1 MNKIKEF
8 ERSPYLEDH
17 RNDPVKWNVWGKEI
31 FEISKKEDRPLFI
44 TIGYSTC
51 HWCHVMQNESFMNSD
66 ISRLLN
72 EKYIPVVVDREERP
86 DVDSFYME
94 TSQIMN
100 GSGGWPLNVL
110 ALPDGR
116 PFQVFTYLP
125 QSGSRE
131 NPGLLE
137 ILTTISEIW
146 QKERGRIMDA
156 ADQISSVLL
165 APDKSM
171 EGEIDID
178 ETARVLQSLYDRV
191 NGGFGTSPKFPN
203 FPYLMFLMNYM
214 RLKNNK
220 NFTYIVQKTLK
231 NIRNGGIY
239 DQVGYGIHRYS
250 TDPEWKV
257 PHFEKMLYDQA
268 MAILAFTQFYRLTGD
283 KEYLGVAREIINF
296 VNSEMMT
303 ENGFYASGLDAD
315 FNGKEGEYYT
325 WKEEE
330 IKEKLGKEDVETVE
344 QNYYYERDYEGRIVF
359 RRREIVNVSAERAE
373 SLMKVN
379 KKLLDIRNKRG
390 EVKKD
395 DKAILS
401 WNSMLLSSMVQFSK
415 SASGEFREDIVKMG
429 DRIMKAFLDQGKVYR
444 TIRKNITG
452 IEGMLEDYAYYSN
465 LMIDL
470 YELTFDRKYL
480 KEAVR
485 ILEMVGER
493 FFDSERGGFFATENT
508 QDKPVRRGKE
518 RLDIIYPSG
527 ESILYSVLEKVYLL
541 TGSETYSQMADSIL
555 HSRHNDIVR
564 NPLSSIFLL
573 SCAMFRDKVK
583 RVEIPENL
591 RENALKDLNKRNYP
605 DIVLYEGESEVQ
617 VCDDKSCRF
626 HGKELKDAVEYLDK
640 GV

>member
-555 HSRHNDIVR
+555 HSRHNNIVR